1 VVGLDS
7 VKILMSWDVKPGRD
21 SEFFELVMREWV
33 AGITKLGLEPT
44 GAWYTTYARED
55 TDPRYMSEGIVD
67 NLNQMQQ
74 ILDSE
79 EWDELHERLMEY
91 VENYSQKIVRVSG
104 GFQF

>member
-1 VVGLDS
+1 MVGLDS
-7 VKILMSWDVKPGRD
+7 VKILMNWDVKPGRD
-21 SEFFELVMREWV
+21 SEFFEFVMREWV
-33 AGITKLGLEPT
+33 PGITKLGLEPT
-44 GAWYTTYARED
+44 GAWYTMYSRED
-55 TDPRYMSEGIVD
+55 ADPRYMAEGIVE

-79 EWDELHERLMEY
+79 EWDELQERLMEF